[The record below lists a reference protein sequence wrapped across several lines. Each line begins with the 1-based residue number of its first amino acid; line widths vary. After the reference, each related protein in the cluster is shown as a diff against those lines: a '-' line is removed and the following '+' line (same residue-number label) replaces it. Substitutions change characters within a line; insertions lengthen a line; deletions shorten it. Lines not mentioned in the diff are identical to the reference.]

1 MPGPT
6 GAIDFNCDMG
16 ESFGSYEMK
25 FDREIVRHVSS
36 INVAT
41 GFHAGDPDWMRA
53 SVELAA
59 QHNVAVGAHP
69 SYPDL
74 VGFGRRDMALSPAEV
89 KNAVTYQ
96 IGALAAFTGERRLQ
110 HVKPHGAMYNKAV
123 RDPAEAAAIVEAIR
137 EFDPGLIHVVL
148 AGSEWE
154 RLAREA
160 GVRVAREAYS
170 DRAITP
176 EGTLVPRSRPG
187 AVIHEPDEVVARVLK
202 IATEGRVVTVDG
214 DEIPFEADTICLH
227 GDNPGAVEIAAAVR
241 EALDGAGI
249 AVKPMAQIVG

>member
-25 FDREIVRHVSS
+25 FDREIVRYVSS

-41 GFHAGDPDWMRA
+41 GFHAGDPNWMRA

-74 VGFGRRDMALSPAEV
+74 VGFGRRDMALSPSEV
-89 KNAVTYQ
+89 KNAITYQ

-123 RDPAEAAAIVEAIR
+123 RDPAEAAAIIEAIR

-148 AGSEWE
+148 AGSAWE

-160 GVRVAREAYS
+160 GVPVAREAYS

-176 EGTLVPRSRPG
+176 EGTLVPRSQPG
-187 AVIHEPDEVVARVLK
+187 AVLHEPDEVVARVLK
-202 IATEGRVVTVDG
+202 IATQGRVVTVDG

-249 AVKPMAQIVG
+249 AVKPMAQIVA

>member
-1 MPGPT
+1 
-6 GAIDFNCDMG
+6 MG
-16 ESFGSYEMK
+16 ESFGSFEMK

-36 INVAT
+36 ISVAT
-41 GFHAGDPDWMRA
+41 GFHAGDPNWMRA

-59 QHNVAVGAHP
+59 QHDVAVGAHP
-69 SYPDL
+69 AYPDL

-123 RDPAEAAAIVEAIR
+123 RDPEEAAAIIEAIR
-137 EFDPGLIHVVL
+137 EFDPELIHVVL
-148 AGSEWE
+148 AGSAWE
-154 RLAREA
+154 RLARKA
-160 GVRVAREAYS
+160 GVPVAREAYS

-176 EGTLVPRSRPG
+176 EGTLVPRSQPG

-202 IATEGRVVTVDG
+202 IATEGRVVTVNG

-227 GDNPGAVEIAAAVR
+227 GDNPGAVAIAAAVCA
-241 EALDGAGI
+241 ALDGSGI
-249 AVKPMAQIVG
+249 AVKPMARIVS

>member
-25 FDREIVRHVSS
+25 FDREIVRYVSS

-41 GFHAGDPDWMRA
+41 GFHAGDPNWMRA

-74 VGFGRRDMALSPAEV
+74 VGFGRRDMALSPSEV
-89 KNAVTYQ
+89 KNAITYQ

-123 RDPAEAAAIVEAIR
+123 RDPAEAAAIIEAIR

-148 AGSEWE
+148 AGSAWE

-160 GVRVAREAYS
+160 DVPVAREAYS

-176 EGTLVPRSRPG
+176 EGTLVPRSQPG

-202 IATEGRVVTVDG
+202 IATQGRVVTVDG

-249 AVKPMAQIVG
+249 AVKPMAQIVA

>member
-16 ESFGSYEMK
+16 ESCGSYEMK

-110 HVKPHGAMYNKAV
+110 HVKPRN
-123 RDPAEAAAIVEAIR
+123 PAHV
-137 EFDPGLIHVVL
+137 GLRFAQQTTWQSRTKVPNRQL
-148 AGSEWE
+148 GR
-154 RLAREA
+154 RL
-160 GVRVAREAYS
+160 
-170 DRAITP
+170 
-176 EGTLVPRSRPG
+176 
-187 AVIHEPDEVVARVLK
+187 
-202 IATEGRVVTVDG
+202 
-214 DEIPFEADTICLH
+214 
-227 GDNPGAVEIAAAVR
+227 
-241 EALDGAGI
+241 
-249 AVKPMAQIVG
+249 

>member
-16 ESFGSYEMK
+16 ESFGSYEIK
-25 FDREIVRHVSS
+25 FDREIVRYVSS

-41 GFHAGDPDWMRA
+41 GFHAGDPNWMRA

-74 VGFGRRDMALSPAEV
+74 VGFGRRDMALSPSEV

-123 RDPAEAAAIVEAIR
+123 RDPAEAAAIIEAIR

-148 AGSEWE
+148 AGSAWE

-160 GVRVAREAYS
+160 GVPVAREAYS

-176 EGTLVPRSRPG
+176 EGTLVPRSQPG

-202 IATEGRVVTVDG
+202 IATEGRVATVDG
-214 DEIPFEADTICLH
+214 DEIPFAADTICLH

-249 AVKPMAQIVG
+249 AVKPMAQIVA